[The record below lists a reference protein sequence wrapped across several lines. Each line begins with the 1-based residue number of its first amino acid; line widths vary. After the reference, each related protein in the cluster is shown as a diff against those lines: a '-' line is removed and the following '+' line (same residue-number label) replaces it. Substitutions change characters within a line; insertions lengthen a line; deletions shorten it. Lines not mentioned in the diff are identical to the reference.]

1 MADPTNISESEEDE
15 EIKRQLREGQLV
27 LPGVINFNK
36 EYTLRRF
43 SPQGEVRQPTI
54 RSIKALLQELQ
65 SDVPTTKYVA
75 KDWVKNPAVQI
86 YWTLARRGV
95 AREDLMKFL
104 AESFVPSELIKIERS
119 RWNMSKGI
127 GVVYQQHQK

>member
-27 LPGVINFNK
+27 
-36 EYTLRRF
+36 
-43 SPQGEVRQPTI
+43 

-104 AESFVPSELIKIERS
+104 AESFVPSELIKTKRS